1 MLLRPRVLPIRRRSP
16 RLNILQEMALA
27 SVHTAESHKDP
38 QSYRAAMQDPRSDLW
53 QEAINKELKSVKDTG
68 TWQEV
73 KVPEEASLV
82 DSKWVFKTKLNER
95 GEVIKYKARIVA
107 RGFTQEYG
115 VNYFDTYSPVARLTS
130 LRILLTIVAAQDLEL
145 YQMDADTAFLN
156 GTLEED
162 IYMDFPDGYQRQDK
176 KSTGLKLVRSL
187 YDLKQSPRIWWQL
200 ISTYLEGLGF
210 TRLSADWGLYYRKKK
225 QAYLLLYVDDVLIA
239 AQEISTINGIRDALK
254 NKWKWSDKGT
264 AIYILGVKLDR
275 HRPSKTISLSQ

>member
-1 MLLRPRVLPIRRRSP
+1 
-16 RLNILQEMALA
+16 MALA
-27 SVHTAESHKDP
+27 SVHAADVQEDP

-73 KVPEEASLV
+73 KFPEGASLV

-115 VNYFDTYSPVARLTS
+115 VDYFDTYSPVARLTS

-162 IYMDFPDGYQRQDK
+162 IYMDFPDDT
-176 KSTGLKLVRSL
+176 TGRTRSL
-187 YDLKQSPRIWWQL
+187 QDSSLSDPSMVSNNHPGYGGSSSAHTWKSWVSPDYQQ
-200 ISTYLEGLGF
+200 TG
-210 TRLSADWGLYYRKKK
+210 D
-225 QAYLLLYVDDVLIA
+225 
-239 AQEISTINGIRDALK
+239 STITRRNRH
-254 NKWKWSDKGT
+254 
-264 AIYILGVKLDR
+264 IYY
-275 HRPSKTISLSQ
+275 SMWMMS